1 MDYKEYTERV
11 APIYARYKNA
21 KAHRCELTARARVR
35 DMARLYAQYRGV
47 RYEDAYK
54 LCRDKL
60 CADGMIPT

>member
-21 KAHRCELTARARVR
+21 MVNRCKLTANARVR

-47 RYEDAYK
+47 EFEDACK
-54 LCRDKL
+54 LFREKL
-60 CADGMIPT
+60 DAHDVIPT